1 MSEPDLTLLDGVAW
15 RGSSLP
21 SGRGRDLLA
30 ALTLAAPRSVP
41 AADLVEQV
49 WADDEPAHPDKALQ
63 VLVSRVRSQTG
74 PETVSR
80 VGTGYRLGLRED
92 QVDVL
97 RLQRLVADAE
107 AARAAGDLDVARL
120 QARAAVA
127 VSVTTAAEDGPLLEV
142 VETARA
148 QQARARRL
156 LGSALLARGDADE
169 ALPLLEA
176 ALADRPDDETR
187 LAEVLR
193 AEAQVRGVAAAL
205 ARFARYAERI
215 RDELGASP
223 GEELQRLHAELLARD
238 APVRQGLKY
247 DATPLVGRDDDVAG
261 IRGLLEGSR
270 VVSIVGAGRPGQ
282 DPDGSPRRPARPA
295 ARGALRGA
303 GRRHLAR
310 RRAARGGRSA
320 WVCASP

>member
-15 RGSSLP
+15 QGSSRARRAAVATCSRP
-21 SGRGRDLLA
+21 SRWRHRA
-30 ALTLAAPRSVP
+30 ASPAQTWSSRSGPTTSRPTPRRRCRCWSPGCVRR
-41 AADLVEQV
+41 
-49 WADDEPAHPDKALQ
+49 PDA
-63 VLVSRVRSQTG
+63 
-74 PETVSR
+74 ETVSR

-107 AARAAGDLDVARL
+107 AARAAGDLDVTRL

-127 VSVTTAAEDGPLLEV
+127 VSVATAAEDGPLLAV
-142 VETARA
+142 VDAARA

-156 LGSALLARGDADE
+156 LGTALLARGDAAE

-176 ALADRPDDETR
+176 TLAARPDDETR

-205 ARFARYAERI
+205 ARFARYAERV

-223 GEELQRLHAELLARD
+223 GEELAAAARRAAGPRGPGAPGPEVRRD
-238 APVRQGLKY
+238 A
-247 DATPLVGRDDDVAG
+247 
-261 IRGLLEGSR
+261 
-270 VVSIVGAGRPGQ
+270 AGRP
-282 DPDGSPRRPARPA
+282 
-295 ARGALRGA
+295 
-303 GRRHLAR
+303 
-310 RRAARGGRSA
+310 
-320 WVCASP
+320 